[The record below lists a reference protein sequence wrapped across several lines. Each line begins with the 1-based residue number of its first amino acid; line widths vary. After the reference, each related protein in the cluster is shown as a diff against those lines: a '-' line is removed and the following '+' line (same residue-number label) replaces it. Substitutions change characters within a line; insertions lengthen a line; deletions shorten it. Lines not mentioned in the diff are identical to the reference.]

1 MTRPGYILIIED
13 DDDIREA
20 LTQIL
25 ELEGYTVREAANGR
39 EALDISSREPLPSL
53 ILLDLM
59 MPVMDGWEVM
69 RALVANAALA
79 HVPVIVLSGAGDLM
93 QEVQLLG
100 AVACIG
106 KPFKVGV
113 LLDAIERYA
122 LPAA

>member
-1 MTRPGYILIIED
+1 MADALLIVED
-13 DDDIREA
+13 DDDIRTDLVEILARNGYRAAPVADGAEA
-20 LTQIL
+20 LAYLKTHPPP
-25 ELEGYTVREAANGR
+25 R
-39 EALDISSREPLPSL
+39 L

-79 HVPVIVLSGAGDLM
+79 YVPVIVLSGAGSLM
-93 QEVQLLG
+93 QEVQLPG

-106 KPFKVGV
+106 KPFKVGA

>member
-1 MTRPGYILIIED
+1 MADALLVVED
-13 DDDIREA
+13 DEDIRTDLVEILTRNGYRVAPVADGEEA
-20 LTQIL
+20 LAYLKIH
-25 ELEGYTVREAANGR
+25 
-39 EALDISSREPLPSL
+39 PLPRL

-69 RALVANAALA
+69 RALVANATLA
-79 HVPVIVLSGAGDLM
+79 HVPVIVLSGAGNLM
-93 QEVQLLG
+93 QEAQLLG

>member
-1 MTRPGYILIIED
+1 MPDALLIVED
-13 DDDIREA
+13 DDDIRTDLVEI
-20 LTQIL
+20 LTRN
-25 ELEGYTVREAANGR
+25 GYRVASVANGAETLAYLKIHPPPR
-39 EALDISSREPLPSL
+39 L

-59 MPVMDGWEVM
+59 MPVMDGWELM

-79 HVPVIVLSGAGDLM
+79 HVPVIVLSGAGELM

-100 AVACIG
+100 AVACLD
-106 KPFKVGV
+106 KPFKVRV

>member
-1 MTRPGYILIIED
+1 MADALLIVED
-13 DDDIREA
+13 DDDIRTDLVEILARNGYRAAPVTNGAEA
-20 LTQIL
+20 LAYLKIHPPP
-25 ELEGYTVREAANGR
+25 R
-39 EALDISSREPLPSL
+39 L

>member
-1 MTRPGYILIIED
+1 MADALLVVED
-13 DDDIREA
+13 DDDIRTNLVEILTYNGYRAAPVANGAEA
-20 LTQIL
+20 LAYLTIHPPP
-25 ELEGYTVREAANGR
+25 R
-39 EALDISSREPLPSL
+39 L

-69 RALVANAALA
+69 HALVANAALA

-106 KPFKVGV
+106 KPFNVGA

>member
-1 MTRPGYILIIED
+1 MADALLIVED
-13 DDDIREA
+13 DDDIRTDLVAILRRNGYRVASVANGEEA
-20 LTQIL
+20 LAYLKIHPPP
-25 ELEGYTVREAANGR
+25 R
-39 EALDISSREPLPSL
+39 L